1 MIFNSIEFF
10 VFLAVALG
18 VYWTIPRRFQNLLI
32 VVLSYVFYGW
42 WDWRFCGL
50 LAISTV
56 VDFTVGRRM
65 AASDDDAA
73 RKSLLWVSMAVNLGI
88 LGFFK
93 YFNFFVDSAVEALG
107 GIGLEPSSPIL
118 EIVLPVGISFY
129 TFQTMSYT
137 IDIYRRRL
145 EPIDDF
151 VTFAAF
157 VAYFPQLVAGPIERA
172 TNLLP
177 QLAKPRRLPATPKL
191 ESGLWLIGLGLF
203 KKVVIA
209 DVMAEQVD
217 LIYRDPSAN
226 HPITIVLGLWA
237 FSLQIYGDFSGY
249 SDIARGTSRLM
260 GIELMRNFE
269 QPYLSLSI
277 TEFWRRW
284 HISLSTWLRDYLYI
298 SLGGNRRGPNRTMV
312 NLMLTMLLGGL
323 WHGASWNFVVW
334 GALHGG
340 ALAFERVTNLPDRIE
355 VAGTAIKV
363 LAWFATFN
371 LVTVIWVFFRSRSF
385 GTTREVFGALLGGG
399 SAGYTLTS
407 MTILVPV
414 WLVLSFAIDVAQR
427 RSGSHTPMT
436 GVRIPAQA
444 ALITAAVVGVL
455 AFSGAPAVPFLYF
468 QF

>member
-10 VFLAVALG
+10 VFLAIALAA
-18 VYWTIPRRFQNLLI
+18 YWAIPRRHQNLLL

-42 WDWRFCGL
+42 WDWRFCSL

-56 VDFTVGRRM
+56 VDFTVGRRL
-65 AASDDDAA
+65 AATARDAA
-73 RKSLLWVSMAVNLGI
+73 RKRLLLVSMAVNLGI

-93 YFNFFVDSAVEALG
+93 YFNFFVDSAVDALG

-145 EPIDDF
+145 EPIDDL

-177 QLAKPRRLPATPKL
+177 QLATPRSLPANAAL
-191 ESGLWLIGLGLF
+191 ESGVWLIGLGLF

-217 LIYRDPSAN
+217 LIYSDPSAN
-226 HPITIVLGLWA
+226 HPLTIVFGLWA

-249 SDIARGTSRLM
+249 SDIARGVSRLM

-269 QPYLSLSI
+269 QPYLSFSI

-340 ALAFERVTNLPDRIE
+340 ALAFERVVDLPARIDAAPRP
-355 VAGTAIKV
+355 VKA
-363 LAWFATFN
+363 LAWLVTFN
-371 LVTVIWVFFRSRSF
+371 VVALIWVFFRSPSF
-385 GTTREVFGALLGGG
+385 GITREVFATLLSGGWAGYSITSMALL
-399 SAGYTLTS
+399 
-407 MTILVPV
+407 VPI
-414 WLVLSFAIDVAQR
+414 WLLMSFALDLAQR

-436 GVRIPAQA
+436 GVRVPAQA
-444 ALITAAVVGVL
+444 ALITAAIVGVV